1 METIALLADI
11 PLFSHLQRADL
22 ERVAGMAQRLR
33 FEKGEVIL
41 REDSRD
47 NRLFVVLEGKVGV
60 VKDLGD
66 KKEKHLYTFGPYAHI
81 GEMALIDESRR
92 SASVVAE
99 TDTVVLSIDNWDLKQ
114 EIHRNPDL
122 ALELLKNLSWRLRA
136 MNKIVRNTLGTM
148 APICAKCHKILEPS
162 NKWVTLQQYVQDH
175 SEIEVSHSICPD
187 CSIKHYPHFYDIA

>member
-11 PLFSHLQRADL
+11 PLFSHLKKADL

-33 FEKGEVIL
+33 FEKGGVIL

-60 VKDLGD
+60 VKDLGN
-66 KKEKHLYTFGPYAHI
+66 KKEKHLYTFEPYAHI

-99 TDTVVLSIDNWDLKQ
+99 TDTVVLSVDNWDLKQ

-162 NKWVTLQQYVQDH
+162 NKWVTIQQYVQDH